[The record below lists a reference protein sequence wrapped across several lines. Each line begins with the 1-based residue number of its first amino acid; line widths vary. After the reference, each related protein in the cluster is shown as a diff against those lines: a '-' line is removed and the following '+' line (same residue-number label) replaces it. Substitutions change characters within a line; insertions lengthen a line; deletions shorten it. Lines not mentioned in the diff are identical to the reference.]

1 MDYYKRF
8 IKDEYNWVYDDCT
21 DSSKQLLEEF
31 ESDITLEEFEDN
43 FDLFMEVSTNR
54 FINDDYFIQEFHDGM
69 HDELR
74 NVLSQYAEDKE
85 KFINSYK
92 PNDIT
97 VRNEIEEEIVS
108 CYKILNYYGITEEV
122 LIKNELIDKEKIE
135 LLKEIGKLTDNE
147 KEIES
152 IDISFNYTDGTEYK
166 YKFTKNKEKESTA
179 PSWLRDV
186 VK

>member
-1 MDYYKRF
+1 MWKFF
-8 IKDEYNWVYDDCT
+8 IVVYLPI
-21 DSSKQLLEEF
+21 S
-31 ESDITLEEFEDN
+31 
-43 FDLFMEVSTNR
+43 
-54 FINDDYFIQEFHDGM
+54 FIQWFDCRQDREISCNREFNE
-69 HDELR
+69 ELI
-74 NVLSQYAEDKE
+74 NTGILDKE

-97 VRNEIEEEIVS
+97 VRNEIEEEIIS
-108 CYKILNYYGITEEV
+108 CYKLLNYYGITEEV